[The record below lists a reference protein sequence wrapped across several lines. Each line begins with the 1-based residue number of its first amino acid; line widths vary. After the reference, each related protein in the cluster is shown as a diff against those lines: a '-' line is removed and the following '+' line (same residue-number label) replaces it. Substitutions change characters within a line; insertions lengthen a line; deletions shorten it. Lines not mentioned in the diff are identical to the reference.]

1 MKIKRLPRDNYFQHG
16 LIHFLK
22 KNGEL
27 VFQIWI
33 WSKDGLKQIKDFKNR
48 PVKDE
53 LELEFLKTVRSEKK
67 LVAHFPTKVIEN

>member
-27 VFQIWI
+27 MFQVWL
-33 WSKDGLKQIKDFKNR
+33 WSKDDYRQIKDFKNR
-48 PVKDE
+48 KVKDE
-53 LELEFLKTVRSEKK
+53 QELEFLTTVRSEKK
-67 LVAHFPTKVIEN
+67 LVSHFSKRVMN

>member
-22 KNGEL
+22 KKGEL
-27 VFQIWI
+27 MFQVWL

-48 PVKDE
+48 PVKDDQ
-53 LELEFLKTVRSEKK
+53 ELEFLTTVRSEKK
-67 LVAHFPTKVIEN
+67 LTSHFSSTVIEN